1 MAELMKPKIF
11 ILLYFL
17 LFLLSGKGL
26 HAQNNRVSGIVTS
39 EEDGLSLP
47 GVSVSVKGTS
57 SGVTTDAKG
66 FYTINVQADQT
77 LLFSFIGFKSHET
90 KVDLSKNT
98 IDIVMHLEAKELN
111 EVVVIGYG
119 SKKRTDLIGS
129 VSTVKS
135 SEMVA
140 RPSSDIQNA
149 SSRCIQ
155 TLNGKWNYIVDPYE
169 MGYYDY
175 RSVPYDEYPK
185 PADGAYYTNTKPKD
199 KSDRIEYD
207 FDKSPTLLVP
217 RDWNSQK
224 ENLFYYEGTVWYK
237 KSFDYRKTGDSKRL
251 FVYIGAA
258 NYRSDVYLNGKK
270 LGFHK
275 GGFTPFNFEITDL
288 VKEKDNFLIMKVD
301 NKRKADEVPTLN
313 TDWWNY
319 GGITRDVQL
328 IETPATFIRDYFI
341 QLKKSSTDNLGGYV
355 QLDGN
360 NKAGISVEISVPELK
375 VKKNVV
381 TDSNGCALIDF
392 KVTGIRR
399 WSTND
404 PFLYDINISTTEDKT
419 TDRIGFRTIETSGTD
434 ILLNGKPL
442 FLKGVS
448 IHEENA
454 IRGGRASSREDAL
467 MLLNWAKELGCNFV
481 RLAHYPH
488 NENIIRLA
496 DEMGI
501 LVWEENP
508 VYWTIQWKNPETFAT
523 ASSQL
528 KEVISRD
535 KNRAAVIIWSMANET
550 PVSDERM
557 SFLKRLA
564 DTARHFDN
572 TRLISAAL
580 EQHATKENEMVRV
593 ITDPFAEYVDVVS
606 FNQYIGWYDGLPDK
620 CSKITWKIDINKP
633 VIISELGADALGGM
647 HGDSLTRWSE
657 EYQQYFYEQNLKMI
671 SKIPQLRGTTPWIL
685 VDFRSPRR
693 VLPGIQDGWNRKGLI
708 SETGNKKLAFY
719 TLKKFYEQISLK
731 YE

>member
-1 MAELMKPKIF
+1 MFKLRS
-11 ILLYFL
+11 L
-17 LFLLSGKGL
+17 LFFLAFGSFLGARS
-26 HAQNNRVSGIVTS
+26 QQ
-39 EEDGLSLP
+39 SL
-47 GVSVSVKGTS
+47 
-57 SGVTTDAKG
+57 
-66 FYTINVQADQT
+66 
-77 LLFSFIGFKSHET
+77 
-90 KVDLSKNT
+90 
-98 IDIVMHLEAKELN
+98 
-111 EVVVIGYG
+111 
-119 SKKRTDLIGS
+119 
-129 VSTVKS
+129 
-135 SEMVA
+135 
-140 RPSSDIQNA
+140 IQNA

-175 RSVPYDEYPK
+175 RSVPYDENPK
-185 PADGAYYTNTKPKD
+185 QTDRAYYTNTKPKD
-199 KSDRIEYD
+199 KSERIEYD

-224 ENLFYYEGTVWYK
+224 ENLFYYEGSVWYK
-237 KSFDYRKTGDSKRL
+237 KSFDYRKAGDGKRL

-258 NYRSDVYLNGKK
+258 NYRSDIYLNGKK

-288 VKEKDNFLIMKVD
+288 VKEKDNFLILKVD

-341 QLKKSSTDNLGGYV
+341 QLKKSSSDNLGGYV

-360 NKAGISVEISVPELK
+360 NKAGISVEISIPALK
-375 VKKNVV
+375 VKQNIV
-381 TDSNGCALIDF
+381 TDANGYALIDF
-392 KVTGIRR
+392 KVSGIKR

-404 PFLYDINISTTEDKT
+404 PFLYDINLSTTEDKT

-593 ITDPFAEYVDVVS
+593 ITDPFAEFVDIVS